1 MSGVVGLSAVGHKR
15 TPDSPQPT
23 TGGYRMSHLEGLL
36 IETSLNQWILRIYCA
51 FRRWM
56 PSSHKLPIDLSA
68 ADMLLNGRISP

>member
-1 MSGVVGLSAVGHKR
+1 
-15 TPDSPQPT
+15 
-23 TGGYRMSHLEGLL
+23 MSHLEGLL